1 MNNFKEIKQN
11 FLNMRK
17 KFNNNVK
24 DKFGS
29 SVDSEIF
36 EPTFNCL
43 NLLSLQED
51 KIEVESKY
59 IKSLI
64 LEAQAILP
72 II

>member
-17 KFNNNVK
+17 EFNNNVK

-59 IKSLI
+59 IKRLI

>member
-17 KFNNNVK
+17 EFNNNVK

>member
-1 MNNFKEIKQN
+1 MNNFKELKQN